1 MLIKNA
7 DYGYWFPEN
16 KNIEEKPNSVLSAEE
31 FAAKLIPN
39 HSELIKNINFKP
51 RTFDMDIV
59 IEVSTSSDTMKLE
72 IEENLEILK
81 AYDEENNLLEL
92 QEFDENDP
100 ESEDLE
106 NSIIFERSKNDESD
120 RLNNQ
125 LVSVKY
131 FEKFKNSRF
140 DDDND
145 TIVINVNKNLDF
157 FDTFKVDELYKSYEL
172 SKNDENRALYDVH
185 KINKKMDI
193 DKYINVT
200 GYESQRSVLNALL
213 SYKREYKAKYGAQML
228 EVDPFLDILNSF
240 SRIEDH
246 ERLLVE
252 KEETYDAILSLKAK
266 VSKLDSIYDPI
277 GFDNEEMEIFQDY
290 KLNNRTSIKSIFN
303 QESNRYFNASILLDI
318 IKYGMNQK
326 VKSNIHKYEEDF
338 YNAHIDNPQKYS
350 YVLKGFVDAPNKLKE
365 DLMDRQLK
373 YH

>member
-125 LVSVKY
+125 SVSVKY

-252 KEETYDAILSLKAK
+252 KEETYDA
-266 VSKLDSIYDPI
+266 SKLDSIYDPI

>member
-72 IEENLEILK
+72 LEENLEILK

-106 NSIIFERSKNDESD
+106 NSIIFERSKNDEND

-125 LVSVKY
+125 SVSVKY

-185 KINKKMDI
+185 KINRKMDI

-213 SYKREYKAKYGAQML
+213 SYKREYKAKYGVQML

-338 YNAHIDNPQKYS
+338 YNVHIDNPQKYS

-365 DLMDRQLK
+365 DLMERQLK